1 MLSFG
6 KGTTD
11 IFDLFVSSQHST
23 KKQKQKSIVLC
34 VFGELSSVKGSYSG
48 KIQLPGH
55 RMVKINCGGLDAG
68 CGLEICNANEASQV
82 KSLVRQSRRW
92 QAQRVGRN

>member
-1 MLSFG
+1 MERGRQIS
-6 KGTTD
+6 
-11 IFDLFVSSQHST
+11 LFQANT
-23 KKQKQKSIVLC
+23 QLRNKNKQKSIVLC
-34 VFGELSSVKGSYSG
+34 VFEELSSVKGSYSG

-92 QAQRVGRN
+92 QAQGVGRN